1 MASTSGV
8 IQISKN
14 KPSTT
19 IEYVIRLQDKERQLL
34 DSITTAYTLG
44 NAGKIL
50 TPVVAGLSDISFCV
64 TLIIIYEALTGKV
77 TGILTQN
84 IETLD
89 DLVNAWINYRNS
101 PTYVAEYE
109 ERASSVTGGLVNVWE
124 QIWFAIVGGPAR
136 TFQQDG
142 GSGGGGGF

>member
-1 MASTSGV
+1 V
-8 IQISKN
+8 IRVSKN
-14 KPSTT
+14 KPKET

-84 IETLD
+84 IETVD
-89 DLVNAWINYRNS
+89 DLVNAWINYRQS
-101 PTYVAEYE
+101 PTYVEEYE
-109 ERASSVTGGLVNVWE
+109 ERATSVTGGLVNVWE

-136 TFQQDG
+136 TFQQNE

>member
-1 MASTSGV
+1 M
-8 IQISKN
+8 
-14 KPSTT
+14 
-19 IEYVIRLQDKERQLL
+19 L

-77 TGILTQN
+77 TGILTSN
-84 IETLD
+84 IETID
-89 DLVNAWINYRNS
+89 DLVNAWLNYRDS
-101 PTYVAEYE
+101 PAYQAEYE
-109 ERASSVTGGLVNVWE
+109 ERATSVTGGLVNVWE

-136 TFQQDG
+136 TFQQNEG
-142 GSGGGGGF
+142 GGGGGGGF